1 MEHLK
6 MKLTPIASNMTEVKT
21 AGGSIVLFSYSTPVA
36 ALLPSGQ
43 YWRTKKWYSV
53 TTTRHINKWLKGVLA
68 NVEEV
73 EQEQIEGL
81 V

>member
-1 MEHLK
+1 
-6 MKLTPIASNMTEVKT
+6 
-21 AGGSIVLFSYSTPVA
+21 
-36 ALLPSGQ
+36 LLPSGQ